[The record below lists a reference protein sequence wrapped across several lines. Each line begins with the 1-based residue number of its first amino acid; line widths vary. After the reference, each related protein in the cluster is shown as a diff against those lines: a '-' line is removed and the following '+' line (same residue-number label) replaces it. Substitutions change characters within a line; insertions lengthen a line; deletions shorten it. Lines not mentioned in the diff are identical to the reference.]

1 MPITN
6 SDCKDG
12 AMTTTGAGRPRLSTR
27 KRPGATARDEILDA
41 AAELFTTG
49 GFTTTSTRMIA
60 DAVGIRQASLYHHFA
75 NKEDLLAALLV
86 ETVTS
91 PVAFARELRASH
103 EPATVR
109 MYALTW
115 FDAKQLATS
124 RWNLGAL
131 YLLPELRSHR
141 FEPFRA
147 QRGILMDLYT
157 EFAHDALVDIDPVR
171 DVDIRITQLP
181 FRLVETVINTRSDV
195 ESDSA
200 GIPPSADV
208 IADAAIRILGWKG
221 ATTPLASRTAELLA
235 GHSDPE

>member
-1 MPITN
+1 
-6 SDCKDG
+6 
-12 AMTTTGAGRPRLSTR
+12 MTTTGAGRPRLSTR

-91 PVAFARELRASH
+91 PVAFAQQLSESE

-115 FDAKQLATS
+115 FDARQLATS

-131 YLLPELRSHR
+131 YLLPELRTER
-141 FEPFRA
+141 FEPFRI
-147 QRGILMDLYT
+147 QRNTLLDLYT
-157 EFAHDALVDIDPVR
+157 EFAQDAMAEIDPRR
-171 DVDIRITQLP
+171 DVDIRVAQLP
-181 FRLVETVINTRSDV
+181 FRLVESVINTRSDV
-195 ESDSA
+195 EAESA
-200 GIPPSADV
+200 GTPPSPDI
-208 IADAAIRILGWKG
+208 IADAAMRVLGWTG
-221 ATTPLASRTAELLA
+221 STAELASRTTRFIAEHR
-235 GHSDPE
+235 GHSGT